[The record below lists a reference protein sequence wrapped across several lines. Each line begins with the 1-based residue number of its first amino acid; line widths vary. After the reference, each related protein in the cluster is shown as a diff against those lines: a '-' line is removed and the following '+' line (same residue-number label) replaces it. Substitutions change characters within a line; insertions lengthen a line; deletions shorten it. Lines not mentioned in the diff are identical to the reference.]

1 MQKQKFVS
9 VIGSSQA
16 TAGELKLAEEV
27 GRELARRGAVLVCG
41 GLGGIMEAACHGA
54 SEEGGVTI
62 GILPGDDRKQANPY
76 VQFPIVTG
84 IGYARNASVAKTG
97 QAVIAIGGIY
107 GTLSEIAYALQNGTP
122 VIGLGTWSLSRNGR
136 AEESIIAMDDPVEA
150 VSKALELISD

>member
-16 TAGELKLAEEV
+16 TTVELKLAEEV
-27 GRELARRGAVLVCG
+27 GRELAKRGAVLVCG

-54 SEEGGVTI
+54 SEEGGITI
-62 GILPGDDRKQANPY
+62 GILPGGDRKQANPY

-84 IGYARNASVAKTG
+84 IGYARNAAVAKTG

-107 GTLSEIAYALQNGTP
+107 GTLSEIAFALQNGTP
-122 VIGLGTWSLSRNGR
+122 VIGLGTWSLSRNDKS
-136 AEESIIAMDDPVEA
+136 EESIIAANDPNEA
-150 VSKALELISD
+150 VGKALELIVD